1 MISRFN
7 HARERGSVLLLSLI
21 ITGMIAMLSL
31 AFMSNMEGQLNVAR
45 DQAASL
51 HADLAAQAGLEYAQR
66 QLLLDSSWDGTQQQQ
81 LSFADGAAFR
91 VDRHTVAENKLF
103 ESDVHLSV
111 EGLQSAA
118 IARFEAILRVSS
130 GDPLLDK
137 AYSVLGD
144 SQSENLKIG
153 GDYLIIDEADH
164 LWQRNNDFGGRV
176 YLDDD
181 GKSFLDSDD
190 EDDFEMFAS
199 NKRDGHRGNNKGNNK
214 GNNRRNKGKRD
225 STKQEIHVL
234 HGENGIEGIWTFKQ
248 RSVPI
253 IDMQRIDCDGALYN
267 YNPAQ
272 QPFANNQWQMED
284 DIHAPG
290 WELDMFLEDNDDY
303 LLIENTNLLSDLSSD
318 QVVVV
323 LLNAGETI
331 TLNNCILRK
340 GLVVWTETDYD
351 FQQVARNQLL
361 LIGHNVIGG
370 DANNIGL
377 LAPGCEISTQGG
389 LMQNT
394 DGLSIVH
401 SLAQVS
407 RLLSHGVFIVLN
419 NTQSL
424 YDSDFNY
431 DRQVSLAPPA
441 GIQFFGELPSVEIEK
456 LYESNDF
463 ASSN

>member
-7 HARERGSVLLLSLI
+7 HARERGSVLLLSLV

-66 QLLLDSSWDGTQQQQ
+66 QLLLDSSWDGTEQQQ

-164 LWQRNNDFGGRV
+164 LWQRSNDFGGHV

-181 GKSFLDSDD
+181 GKSFLDSGD

-199 NKRDGHRGNNKGNNK
+199 NKRDDHRGNNK
-214 GNNRRNKGKRD
+214 GNNRRNKDKRD

-234 HGENGIEGIWTFKQ
+234 HGENGIKGIWTFKQ
-248 RSVPI
+248 SSVPI

-272 QPFANNQWQMED
+272 QSFANNQWQMED
-284 DIHAPG
+284 DVHAPG

-303 LLIENTNLLSDLSSD
+303 LLIENTDLLSDFSSD
-318 QVVVV
+318 QVVVM

-361 LIGHNVIGG
+361 LSGHNVIGG

-389 LMQNT
+389 LLQNT

-401 SLAQVS
+401 SLSQVS

>member
-1 MISRFN
+1 
-7 HARERGSVLLLSLI
+7 
-21 ITGMIAMLSL
+21 
-31 AFMSNMEGQLNVAR
+31 
-45 DQAASL
+45 
-51 HADLAAQAGLEYAQR
+51 
-66 QLLLDSSWDGTQQQQ
+66 
-81 LSFADGAAFR
+81 
-91 VDRHTVAENKLF
+91 
-103 ESDVHLSV
+103 
-111 EGLQSAA
+111 
-118 IARFEAILRVSS
+118 
-130 GDPLLDK
+130 
-137 AYSVLGD
+137 
-144 SQSENLKIG
+144 
-153 GDYLIIDEADH
+153 
-164 LWQRNNDFGGRV
+164 
-176 YLDDD
+176 
-181 GKSFLDSDD
+181 
-190 EDDFEMFAS
+190 
-199 NKRDGHRGNNKGNNK
+199 
-214 GNNRRNKGKRD
+214 
-225 STKQEIHVL
+225 
-234 HGENGIEGIWTFKQ
+234 
-248 RSVPI
+248 
-253 IDMQRIDCDGALYN
+253 MQRIDCDGALYN

-323 LLNAGETI
+323 LLNAGETF

-431 DRQVSLAPPA
+431 NRQVSLAPPA